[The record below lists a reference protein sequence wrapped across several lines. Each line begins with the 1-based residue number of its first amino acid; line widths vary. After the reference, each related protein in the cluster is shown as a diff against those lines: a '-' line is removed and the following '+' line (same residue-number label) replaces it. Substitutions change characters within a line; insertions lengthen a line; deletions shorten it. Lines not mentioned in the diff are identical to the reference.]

1 MKKPYSKY
9 MDDKTVRTL
18 AKSIEAGEVQRT
30 IEMVDTLILFYHENG
45 FDIDEDDQEEEDEE
59 DDDDSI
65 SISYGNESNASIKN
79 KPTNQQ
85 PPKMPKFNEE
95 KKYICEGVIPGE
107 GLFKK
112 DRPIKDYVYAKL
124 GYSNGNANP
133 PTDVQFWE
141 ASGRILSPYFD
152 INEFKFGKWYQ
163 FHAGKRRIIEE

>member
-30 IEMVDTLILFYHENG
+30 IEMIDTLILFYHENG
-45 FDIDEDDQEEEDEE
+45 FDIDEDDQDEE
-59 DDDDSI
+59 DDDSI
-65 SISYGNESNASIKN
+65 SISYSNETKVSVNN
-79 KPTNQQ
+79 KSTNSQ
-85 PPKMPKFNEE
+85 PPKLPKFVEG
-95 KKYICEGVIPGE
+95 KKYICEGIIPGE

-112 DRPIKDYVYAKL
+112 DRPIKDYVYVKL
-124 GYSNGNANP
+124 DYSNGNANP
-133 PTDVQFWE
+133 PTDVQFRE

-163 FHAGKRRIIEE
+163 FHAGKRRILEE

>member
-9 MDDKTVRTL
+9 MDDRIVEILEKGI
-18 AKSIEAGEVQRT
+18 KAGEVQET
-30 IEMVDTLILFYHENG
+30 IAMVDALLLHYAENG
-45 FDIDEDDQEEEDEE
+45 LDIDGDDEEEEDEE
-59 DDDDSI
+59 DDSI

-112 DRPIKDYVYAKL
+112 DRSIKDYVYAKL
-124 GYSNGNANP
+124 RYSNGNANP